1 MTAPL
6 VQAVQ
11 KRLHRAGY
19 FELATPFKVAGVDFA
34 FTGAMRGRDGRALDL
49 ILFVD
54 TNTGD
59 FGDRDGARVRQRVE
73 ALSRA
78 LDVTGSRY
86 VVTVILV
93 GAVLAGGIDSLS
105 ETCRVLHVEGIAL
118 DPEGKPAG
126 DLAGE
131 QLDDR
136 IRVLLPLTLPAA
148 VPEAAGGTPAMDQL
162 ERALPKGT
170 DKALVDAVIAA
181 SANGEQAVTEA
192 VAKVIN
198 ESFEPE
204 PEPTPETTPDNQAD
218 PS

>member
-6 VQAVQ
+6 VQAVRD
-11 KRLHRAGY
+11 RLQEAGY
-19 FELATPFKVAGVDFA
+19 VALSTPFTVAGVEFA

-49 ILFVD
+49 ILFID
-54 TNTGD
+54 SNTGD

-86 VVTVILV
+86 VVTLILA
-93 GAVLAGGIDSLS
+93 GAVLTGGIDMLS

-118 DPEGKPAG
+118 DEDGKPDG
-126 DLAGE
+126 DLARE

-148 VPEAAGGTPAMDQL
+148 VPSVLGATPALDQL
-162 ERALPKGT
+162 ARALPKAT
-170 DKALVDAVIAA
+170 DQALIDMVIAA
-181 SANGEQAVTEA
+181 SADGEEAVTEA

-198 ESFEPE
+198 QALK
-204 PEPTPETTPDNQAD
+204 PETEA
-218 PS
+218 

>member
-1 MTAPL
+1 MTTPL

-11 KRLHRAGY
+11 DRLQDAGY
-19 FELATPFKVAGVDFA
+19 VALSTPFTVAGVEFA

-49 ILFVD
+49 ILLVD
-54 TNTGD
+54 SNTGD

-86 VVTVILV
+86 VVTLILV
-93 GAVLAGGIDSLS
+93 GAVLTGGIEILS

-118 DPEGKPAG
+118 DDAGKPDGEVAR
-126 DLAGE
+126 E

-136 IRVLLPLTLPAA
+136 IRVLLPLTLPDA
-148 VPEAAGGTPAMDQL
+148 VPEASDAASATVQL
-162 ERALPKGT
+162 MQALPKGT
-170 DKALVDAVIAA
+170 GKALIDALFAA
-181 SANGEQAVTEA
+181 SADGEEAVTEA

-198 ESFEPE
+198 EAFRPDM
-204 PEPTPETTPDNQAD
+204 ETRP
-218 PS
+218 

>member
-1 MTAPL
+1 MAPL
-6 VQAVQ
+6 VQAVRE
-11 KRLHRAGY
+11 RLLRVGY
-19 FELATPFKVAGVDFA
+19 VELTTPFKVAGVEFA

-86 VVTVILV
+86 VVTVILA

-118 DPEGKPAG
+118 DSEGKPDG

-148 VPEAAGGTPAMDQL
+148 VPEASDSKPAMDQL

-198 ESFEPE
+198 EAFKPE
-204 PEPTPETTPDNQAD
+204 PKPTPDMTPDNGAD
-218 PS
+218 PL